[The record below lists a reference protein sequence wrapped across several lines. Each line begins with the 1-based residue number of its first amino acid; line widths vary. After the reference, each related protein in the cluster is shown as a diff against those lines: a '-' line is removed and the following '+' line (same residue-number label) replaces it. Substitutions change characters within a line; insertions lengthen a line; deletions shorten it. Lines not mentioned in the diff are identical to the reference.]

1 MKWITNIK
9 KNLLIYLKIM
19 PVKKLEKYSKNFGK
33 KEKVLN
39 YTCQTYQL
47 SRPNKVGSVMAL
59 IRECQPKTIGEWK
72 KWYFEKAFTES
83 KEPIKITPEILKEL
97 GERLHEKITE
107 VVIPEWQAAFSELS
121 LQDCK
126 DYIYNLTINRTFDGF
141 IREKSV
147 VNDVLAKHFPE
158 VKFIESD
165 NDLDHAGDIDY
176 LGFVDKKAFGIQIKP
191 ITAKA
196 NFGNYS
202 VSERMKVNFL
212 DFEKKYQ
219 GKVFIVFSLD
229 GEIGNKE
236 VIKEIEAEIKRLKN

>member
-1 MKWITNIK
+1 MEDN
-9 KNLLIYLKIM
+9 
-19 PVKKLEKYSKNFGK
+19 KLENYSQSFGK

-39 YTCQTYQL
+39 YACQTYQL
-47 SRPNKVGSVMAL
+47 SRPNKVGAVMAL
-59 IRECQPKTIGEWK
+59 IRKCQPKSIAEWEQ
-72 KWYFEKAFTES
+72 WYFEKAFTES
-83 KEPIKITPEILKEL
+83 KNPIKITPEILKQL

-126 DYIYNLTINRTFDGF
+126 DYIYNLTINRTYDGF
-141 IREKSV
+141 VREKSV
-147 VNDVLAKHFPE
+147 VNDGLAKHFPD
-158 VKFIESD
+158 VRFVESD

-176 LGFVDKKAFGIQIKP
+176 LGFVGDKAFGIQIKP

-202 VSERMKVNFL
+202 VSERMKNNFL

-219 GKVFIVFSLD
+219 GKVFIVFSLG

-236 VIKEIEAEIKRLKN
+236 ILKEIETEIKRLKNLKF

>member
-1 MKWITNIK
+1 MPAK
-9 KNLLIYLKIM
+9 KI
-19 PVKKLEKYSKNFGK
+19 EKYSKDFGK

-47 SRPNKVGSVMAL
+47 SRPNKVGAVMAL
-59 IRECQPKTIGEWK
+59 IRECQPKTMEEWER
-72 KWYFEKAFTES
+72 WYFEKAFTES
-83 KEPIKITPEILKEL
+83 KNPIKITPEILTEL

-107 VVIPEWQAAFSELS
+107 VVIPEWQAAFAELS

-126 DYIYNLTINRTFDGF
+126 DYIYNLTINRTYDGF
-141 IREKSV
+141 ILEKSV
-147 VNDVLAKHFPE
+147 VNDGLAKIFSN

-176 LGFVDKKAFGIQIKP
+176 LGFVGEKAFGIQIKP

-202 VSERMKVNFL
+202 VSERMKANFQ
-212 DFEKKYQ
+212 DFEQKYN
-219 GKVFIVFSLD
+219 GKVFIVFSLK
-229 GEIGNKE
+229 GEIGNKK
-236 VIKEIEAEIKRLKN
+236 VIKDIEAEIKRLKK